1 MWLKAWKGDIL
12 LNKKIFFINTLL
24 DILVILGLQSFLLVV
39 CYSLSIFLPYY
50 KRVFYLENIATIP
63 LLVVFLYFNKKRLTE
78 ISFIFLVIYIVE
90 NTNFFKS
97 FLGIF
102 YLLIFLSVF
111 LFFHIQEKKLNFLDA
126 IIAVILVLL
135 VWNFGVYIN
144 RNFVF
149 Y

>member
-1 MWLKAWKGDIL
+1 M
-12 LNKKIFFINTLL
+12 NKKLFFINTLL
-24 DILVILGLQSFLLVV
+24 DIIVILGLQSFLIVV
-39 CYSLSIFLPYY
+39 FYVLSSFSPYY
-50 KRVFYLENIATIP
+50 ESFYLENIATIP
-63 LLVVFLYFNKKRLTE
+63 LLVVFLYFNQERVTE

>member
-1 MWLKAWKGDIL
+1 M
-12 LNKKIFFINTLL
+12 NKKLFFINTLL
-24 DILVILGLQSFLLVV
+24 DIIVILGLQSFLIVV
-39 CYSLSIFLPYY
+39 FYVLSSFSPYY
-50 KRVFYLENIATIP
+50 ESFYLENIATIP

>member
-1 MWLKAWKGDIL
+1 M
-12 LNKKIFFINTLL
+12 NKKLFFINTLL
-24 DILVILGLQSFLLVV
+24 DIIVILGLQSFLIVV
-39 CYSLSIFLPYY
+39 FYVLSSFSPYY
-50 KRVFYLENIATIP
+50 ESFYLENIATIP

-111 LFFHIQEKKLNFLDA
+111 LLFHIQEKKLNFLDA

>member
-1 MWLKAWKGDIL
+1 M
-12 LNKKIFFINTLL
+12 NKKLFFINTLL
-24 DILVILGLQSFLLVV
+24 DIIVILGLQSFLIVV
-39 CYSLSIFLPYY
+39 FYVLSSFSPYY
-50 KRVFYLENIATIP
+50 ESFYLENIATIP
-63 LLVVFLYFNKKRLTE
+63 LLVAFLYFNKERVTE
-78 ISFIFLVIYIVE
+78 ISFMFLSIYIVE